1 MRLLMA
7 GSPGAGKGTHGRRLS
22 ADLGVPHIAT
32 GDLLR
37 EQIAADT
44 PTGRRAKAY
53 VDGGDYVPDEV
64 MMEMIRERL
73 SQPDAEKGFVLD
85 GFPRTDAQATML
97 DKLLAEQGQVVD
109 AVILLEVPTDEIV
122 RRLSGRRMCPQCNRP
137 YHMDDDPPRDD
148 ERCDDDGTRL
158 ITRSDDE
165 PDTVRH
171 RLKVYADRTA
181 DLLDH
186 YDNGIVRRVDG
197 TASIEEVTK
206 RIDEAL
212 GLRGPR

>member
-1 MRLLMA
+1 MA

-22 ADLGVPHIAT
+22 TDLGIPHIAT

-37 EQIAADT
+37 EQVAAQT
-44 PTGRRAKAY
+44 PMGLRVKDF
-53 VDGGDYVPDEV
+53 VDRGDYVPDSV
-64 MMEMIRERL
+64 MMEIIRDRL
-73 SQPDAEKGFVLD
+73 SMPDAAEGFVLD

-109 AVILLEVPTDEIV
+109 AVVLLQVPTEEIV
-122 RRLSGRRMCPQCNRP
+122 RRLSGRRMCPQCGRN
-137 YHMDDDPPRDD
+137 YHMDDDPPRDN
-148 ERCDDDGTRL
+148 ESCDDDTTKL
-158 ITRSDDE
+158 IARSDDE

-171 RLKVYADRTA
+171 RLRVYAERTA

-186 YDNGIVRRVDG
+186 YDNGIIRRVDG
-197 TASIEEVTK
+197 LADANEVSK

-212 GLRGPR
+212 GI

>member
-7 GSPGAGKGTHGRRLS
+7 GSPGAGKGTHGRRLG
-22 ADLGVPHIAT
+22 ADLGIPHIAT

-37 EQIAADT
+37 EHVANET
-44 PTGRRAKAY
+44 PIGRKVKDL
-53 VDGGDYVPDEV
+53 VDRGDYVPDDL
-64 MMEMIRERL
+64 MIEIIRDRL
-73 SQPDAEKGFVLD
+73 SQPDAQDGFVLD

-97 DKLLAEQGQVVD
+97 DKVLAEQGQVVD
-109 AVILLEVPTDEIV
+109 AVVLLEVPTEEIV
-122 RRLSGRRMCPQCNRP
+122 RRLSGRRMCPKCGRN

-148 ERCDDDGTRL
+148 ESCDEDGTKL
-158 ITRSDDE
+158 IIRSDDE

-171 RLKVYADRTA
+171 RLKVYAERTA

-186 YDNGIVRRVDG
+186 YDNGIIRRVEG
-197 TASIEEVTK
+197 MAGVHEVAK

-212 GLRGPR
+212 GI